1 MIREKRNN
9 RKDHSSKEGRKI
21 GLILCRIFVIG
32 LMLSIQCL
40 DGVTI
45 VKAASTI
52 SFTGA
57 ELVGTPTD
65 SSIVINIIPGSAIE
79 YYYEYGTNS
88 GSYTHQTGYFTA
100 AAGETSEIEMT
111 GLAANTEYFYRMR
124 YHAPGDAMDDWVI
137 RDEHS
142 FWTQRPEGSSFI
154 FTITSDIH
162 GQSGGSTN
170 FGRAVANIIADDPD
184 FHLDLGD
191 TFMIDGDTS
200 QSAVNSAYLAYRA
213 TNAFGAFGTDTPI
226 FLSSGNHEEEEGW
239 NLDDTPFSAGVGGIQ
254 ARKMYYPT
262 PIEGDF
268 YTGNTDP
275 LSYIDEATYGD
286 KLREDYYAWEWGD
299 ALFVVIDPFQYTM
312 ELPYSPIAGEGSDDP
327 VTGDQ
332 WSWTLGEQ
340 QFNWLKDVLQNS
352 DAKFKFV
359 FSHQMV
365 GGIPDNSVSGGAG
378 YVRGGAEAAGYF
390 EWGGLNFDGTP
401 GFSTHRLETPFGTM
415 TIQEMFVE
423 YGVSAYFHGHDHQ
436 YVYEQRDGVVYQ
448 EMPSGGGMTGF
459 GNIYVEG
466 DYGTYQTIDIVQS
479 PGYLRL
485 SVSPEETLVE
495 YVSSASGTN
504 GSVMASYTID
514 PNDYEPPEDILGDV
528 NHDGLANS
536 SDALIVLKGDVGLD
550 ISSHCPANC
559 GDVNGDGFVNSTDAL
574 LILKFDVDLPISFP
588 VGDPGCPATITQPPG
603 CSP

>member
-21 GLILCRIFVIG
+21 GLLFCRIFVIG

-40 DGVTI
+40 DGVTT
-45 VKAASTI
+45 VRAASTI

-65 SSIVINIIPGSAIE
+65 SSIVINIIPNSTIE
-79 YYYEYGTNS
+79 YYYEYGTSS
-88 GSYTHQTGYFTA
+88 GSYTLQTGYFTA
-100 AAGETSEIEMT
+100 AAGEASEIEIT

-142 FWTQRPEGSSFI
+142 FWTQRPEGSPFI

-170 FGRAVANIIADDPD
+170 FGRAVAHIVADDPD

-200 QSAVNSAYLAYRA
+200 QSAVNSAYLAFRA

-401 GFSTHRLETPFGTM
+401 GFSTYRSETPFGTM
-415 TIQEMFVE
+415 PIHQMFVE

-436 YVYEQRDGVVYQ
+436 YVYEQRDGIVYQ

-459 GNIYVEG
+459 GGIYVEG

-536 SDALIVLKGDVGLD
+536 TDALIVLKGDVGLD
-550 ISSHCPANC
+550 ITSHCPVNC

-574 LILKFDVDLPISFP
+574 LILKFDVALPISFP

-603 CSP
+603 CTP